1 MGYSLGCNL
10 INFLAHPS
18 GGGKDLF
25 FFFSEGKNL
34 GETSEHYLEKTYP
47 NKTIYSWP
55 WLQKKTNKHLATLPE
70 TNITENIDPWVFSEI
85 PNLETHHF

>member
-10 INFLAHPS
+10 TNFLAHPS

-55 WLQKKTNKHLATLPE
+55 WLQKKKQ
-70 TNITENIDPWVFSEI
+70 TNIWLPSLKRTSPKI
-85 PNLETHHF
+85 